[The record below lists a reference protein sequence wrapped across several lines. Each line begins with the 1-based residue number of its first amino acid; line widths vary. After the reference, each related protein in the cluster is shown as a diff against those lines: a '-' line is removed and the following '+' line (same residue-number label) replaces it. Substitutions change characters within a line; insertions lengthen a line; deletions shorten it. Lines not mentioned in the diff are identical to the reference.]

1 MSNNVSPNLQDWNS
15 NTLMGVDAQQGWC
28 TLTAGGVPGGHQE
41 VPDGE
46 SLMGGS
52 SPTATPSQC
61 SGTTRPHQA
70 VPPQDFGSL
79 AHLLVG
85 GTQSQVK
92 HWYLH
97 DPGFCKD
104 ACFST
109 FTENN
114 CVSGSYACQKSHY
127 HHNSYRFT
135 LNE

>member
-1 MSNNVSPNLQDWNS
+1 MCPLIFKTGIPTPSWVWMLSRAGAPSLQE
-15 NTLMGVDAQQGWC
+15 GC
-28 TLTAGGVPGGHQE
+28 QE
-41 VPDGE
+41 ATKK

-52 SPTATPSQC
+52 SPPTTPSQC